1 MLETLFSLLSF
12 VETRTHSKSFI
23 LPVIKRE
30 KYSCSCP
37 KKSDEDLSNI
47 KFSRFVKALQ
57 PLETPP
63 LFSIYV
69 RWKNGKDG
77 RLGHS
82 QDSLHE
88 IFNNFGDIANIVMK
102 SKSSAF
108 VVYTNVE
115 AACGA
120 AKIMQSLGKEMKMHA
135 KWVHKQA

>member
-1 MLETLFSLLSF
+1 MFETLLFLLSF
-12 VETRTHSKSFI
+12 LDTRRHSKSFI
-23 LPVIKRE
+23 FPLVKRE
-30 KYSCSCP
+30 KYPCFCP
-37 KKSDEDLSNI
+37 NKSDEDLNNI
-47 KFSRFVKALQ
+47 KFSRFVKSLH

-77 RLGHS
+77 RLEHS
-82 QDSLHE
+82 QGSLHE
-88 IFNNFGDIANIVMK
+88 IFNNFGDIANVVMK

-108 VVYTNVE
+108 VVYTNVK

-120 AKIMQSLGKEMKMHA
+120 AKLMQSLGKEMKMHV